1 MKDCI
6 AYENGC
12 CKTEE
17 ARWGFPY
24 KCINEDYKDNE
35 NHCVEYEKRKE
46 WEDIDH
52 HELSPEVKEIGKE
65 MAEIILNQIKDKL

>member
-6 AYENGC
+6 AYDNGC

-24 KCINEDYKDNE
+24 KCINEDYKDGQNY
-35 NHCVEYEKRKE
+35 CVEYEPNKETSLDGRKE
-46 WEDIDH
+46 SE
-52 HELSPEVKEIGKE
+52 
-65 MAEIILNQIKDKL
+65 